1 MRPTS
6 SATGQRAIAAGDLA
20 TAAVALGLVVRLSP
34 SLAPAVLDLIG
45 ETGDP
50 GLQLVRGDAFRAV
63 GHEIG
68 AMQSYGAA
76 LAASR
81 APTDPPADH

>member
-1 MRPTS
+1 M
-6 SATGQRAIAAGDLA
+6 
-20 TAAVALGLVVRLSP
+20 VRLAP
-34 SLAPAVLDLIG
+34 ALAPAVLDVIG

-76 LAASR
+76 MAASR
-81 APTDPPADH
+81 APTDPPAGH

>member
-1 MRPTS
+1 M
-6 SATGQRAIAAGDLA
+6 
-20 TAAVALGLVVRLSP
+20 ALGLVVRLSP

-45 ETGDP
+45 ETDDP

-81 APTDPPADH
+81 APTEPSTDH